1 MRVYLLQRLAAM
13 ILTLLG
19 VSLLIFGMIRLVPGT
34 VVEQLLGQAAIASPE
49 VLAAFRRFFG
59 LDRPAHV
66 QYLDWLAAVLRGDFG
81 VSWLSGR
88 PVLALFLERVPV
100 SAELAVLAV
109 AWSLVIG
116 IPLGTGSAV
125 WRGAVRDGV
134 IRVIATLGLSLPAFW
149 QGTVLILLFS
159 IYLGWMPSLQ
169 WVPFT
174 YRPSVNLLTM
184 ALPALTLGT
193 ATAAMITRMS
203 RSTMLDVLGREYVR
217 TARAKGLPERR
228 VTFHHALRNALI
240 PVVTVAGVQLG
251 YIVGGIVVVED
262 VFTLPGV
269 GRLLLDAIF
278 QRDYPVVQ
286 GVILLL
292 AAASIAAALVA
303 GGALGLLAG
312 FGRGVDQVLGR
323 AMDVF
328 FAFPPVLLAIGIAA
342 VLGAGPGTAVVAIA
356 VVYAPLFFRV
366 VRASVLAESAQ
377 AYVEAAEALGLGR
390 LAILVSHILPNVVSP
405 IVVQTAVCLSYG
417 ILIESALSYLGLG
430 VQPPTPSWGTILNE
444 GKEFLAQAPWVSLF
458 PGGAIMLAVLAF
470 NVIGD
475 GLRDALDP
483 RSALR

>member
-1 MRVYLLQRLAAM
+1 MRTYLVQRLAAM
-13 ILTLLG
+13 ALTLLG
-19 VSLLIFGMIRLVPGT
+19 VSLLVFGMVRLIPGT

-59 LDRPAHV
+59 LDRPLHV
-66 QYLDWLAAVLRGDFG
+66 QYVEWLTSVLRGEFG

-88 PVLALFLERVPV
+88 PVLALFLERLPV

-109 AWSLVIG
+109 AWSLLIG
-116 IPLGTGSAV
+116 IPLGTASAV
-125 WRGAVRDGV
+125 WRGGVRDGA
-134 IRVIATLGLSLPAFW
+134 IRVLATLGLSLPAFW

-174 YRPSVNLLTM
+174 RGPAANLVIM

-217 TARAKGLPERR
+217 TARAKGLSERR

-292 AAASIAAALVA
+292 ASGFMVLNLVVD
-303 GGALGLLAG
+303 LLY
-312 FGRGVDQVLGR
+312 
-323 AMDVF
+323 
-328 FAFPPVLLAIGIAA
+328 A
-342 VLGAGPGTAVVAIA
+342 V
-356 VVYAPLFFRV
+356 
-366 VRASVLAESAQ
+366 
-377 AYVEAAEALGLGR
+377 
-390 LAILVSHILPNVVSP
+390 
-405 IVVQTAVCLSYG
+405 
-417 ILIESALSYLGLG
+417 
-430 VQPPTPSWGTILNE
+430 
-444 GKEFLAQAPWVSLF
+444 
-458 PGGAIMLAVLAF
+458 
-470 NVIGD
+470 
-475 GLRDALDP
+475 LDP
-483 RSALR
+483 RLRRG